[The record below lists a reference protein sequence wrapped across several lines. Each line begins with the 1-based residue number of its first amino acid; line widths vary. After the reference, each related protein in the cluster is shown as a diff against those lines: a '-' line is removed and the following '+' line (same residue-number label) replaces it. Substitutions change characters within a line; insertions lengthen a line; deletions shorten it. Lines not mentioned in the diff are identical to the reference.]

1 LKPTNRAA
9 VQARDDKIQ
18 CCGRSPGKLVRRLQ
32 DFLVR
37 PRRRVDRPSSFAPGC
52 SRNRMRR
59 CRRRKYDPWR
69 VQPEPNQ
76 SIRAPTPLRESAF
89 SEATSKP
96 FSVGQKASTSP
107 HSTSNG
113 ELIGCRAE
121 LFLPQS
127 LRIAACSSLLPHAM
141 SLLPLS
147 DCPRTIFAARLGLA
161 KLAFPK
167 SASGIGRFGTS

>member
-52 SRNRMRR
+52 SRNRMPK
-59 CRRRKYDPWR
+59 CRSRKPGR
-69 VQPEPNQ
+69 LHGPRGRAQSVQ
-76 SIRAPTPLRESAF
+76 APTPLRGSGLSATTL
-89 SEATSKP
+89 EA

-113 ELIGCRAE
+113 ELIGCRAG
-121 LFLPQS
+121 LILPQS
-127 LRIAACSSLLPHAM
+127 LRIAACSSLPASRHVLVTIVGLPANN
-141 SLLPLS
+141 L
-147 DCPRTIFAARLGLA
+147 CC
-161 KLAFPK
+161 
-167 SASGIGRFGTS
+167 